1 MDKKDINYNS
11 ILYLFE
17 GNEDCQI
24 SALIQEIAGSIND
37 LELDKI
43 DPDEAFD
50 LTQHQ
55 QGVAFALGFTFGK
68 MFDLSKSE
76 TEAIQVVEQI
86 KKIIRES
93 GILRY
98 LPVQRKDKVCRREK
112 GKIRKLT
119 TPTMQG
125 PNG

>member
-50 LTQHQ
+50 LTQRQ

-68 MFDLSKSE
+68 MFEFGKSE
-76 TEAIQVVEQI
+76 EEAIQAVEQI
-86 KKIIRES
+86 KEIIRES
-93 GILRY
+93 EILRY
-98 LPVQRKDKVCRREK
+98 LPAQKKD
-112 GKIRKLT
+112 
-119 TPTMQG
+119 
-125 PNG
+125 

>member
-50 LTQHQ
+50 LTQRQ

-68 MFDLSKSE
+68 MFE
-76 TEAIQVVEQI
+76 FEIQHLFLYSQAFSVFSFFV
-86 KKIIRES
+86 IIRTLMVYPLNPLYQ
-93 GILRY
+93 I
-98 LPVQRKDKVCRREK
+98 
-112 GKIRKLT
+112 T
-119 TPTMQG
+119 
-125 PNG
+125 